1 MCCIVPGNYVLHD
14 PLGNY
19 VLHHPWES
27 MCCTSPGT
35 ECVASFGPCE
45 RKSLCFACTFS
56 RAWEVYAI
64 GVSVSDAMHA
74 HSVELGKSMPLG
86 FLCVKLCVPI
96 HAVLSWPL

>member
-1 MCCIVPGNYVLHD
+1 MCLCLCLQVFVRFLFRYLSAVFLQFYH
-14 PLGNY
+14 
-19 VLHHPWES
+19 
-27 MCCTSPGT
+27 
-35 ECVASFGPCE
+35 GPCE

-86 FLCVKLCVPI
+86 FLCVKLCMPI
-96 HAVLSWPL
+96 QQSVCDVMLVSYT